1 MVTSIAA
8 SFAEIA
14 AQIEGQAQDAA
25 LRASFTQAQVLC
37 QQAADHAPSAE
48 LKQLLTNVQAAL
60 TTWHQVWP
68 RLGTQR
74 DFRLAV
80 AREARLWSKK
90 LSEGPRRSS

>member
-1 MVTSIAA
+1 MTPIAT

-14 AQIEGQAQDAA
+14 ARIEGQARDEA
-25 LRASFTQAQVLC
+25 LRALFTQAQVLC

-48 LKQLLTNVQAAL
+48 LRQLLTNVQAAL

-90 LSEGPRRSS
+90 LSGGLSRSL